1 VTGAAAMDSNQRIAR
16 QVGGA
21 LRRLRLKR
29 RKTQQQLADAAG
41 ISVAALDAYE
51 CGQQYPDVQARRQL
65 LAALRVSPVEFGRH
79 LGPRGIAGDWIVWI
93 SVSYPRGTTADAGL
107 SGPALGRPGDPG
119 GNAA

>member
-1 VTGAAAMDSNQRIAR
+1 MESSQRIAR
-16 QVGGA
+16 QVGAA

-29 RKTQQQLADAAG
+29 RETQQQLADAAG
-41 ISVAALDAYE
+41 IPVAALDAYE
-51 CGQQYPDVQARRQL
+51 RGQQLPARLHVRVL
-65 LAALRVSPVEFGRH
+65 LAALRIRPAEFGRH

-107 SGPALGRPGDPG
+107 SGSALGRPGDPG